1 MDRLITYRPLAVA
14 LIAVMLI
21 VGCRGDDS
29 DLIPSTTG
37 QPTTPAPQSAL
48 PGLPSLPSL
57 DQSTIITVAGVG
69 PIGDGAP
76 ATSARLAFPMG
87 LALDSAG
94 NLFISDSIHQRVR
107 RVDAES
113 GVITTVAG
121 FGEDGFSGDG
131 GPAVDAKLSSPRAL
145 AVDRADNVFIS
156 DLYNQRVRRI
166 DAATRVITTVAGTG
180 KKGSGGDGGPAT
192 EAVFHSP
199 VAVALDSGGN
209 LFIADQLKVRVRRV
223 DAVTEIITTVAG
235 AGGLGFIGDGGPAT
249 KALLDLPSGVALD
262 REGNLFIADWGYSS
276 VRRVDALTGSITTV
290 AGTGVQGST
299 GDGGPATSAL
309 MVHPTAVAVDRAGNL
324 FIVDW
329 DDSRVRRVDAVTG
342 VITTVAGTGEDGFQG
357 DGGPATNARL
367 SFPQGVAVDIVG
379 NLFISDWGNN
389 RIRMVNTATGLIS
402 TIAGTGEEGSGG
414 DGGPAVD
421 AQLSYPQGVAV
432 DKAGNLYFADTSSS
446 RVRRVDSQT
455 KVITTVAG
463 TGEEGFEGDDGP
475 ATKASLS
482 FPLGVALDEAGNLF
496 IADQLNH
503 RIRRV
508 DAVTG
513 VITTVAGNGEEGFG
527 GDGEQASMAL
537 FNRPASVAVDQAGN
551 LFISDPAGDR
561 VRAVSAPSR
570 SNEGGS

>member
-192 EAVFHSP
+192 EAQ
-199 VAVALDSGGN
+199 LDSP
-209 LFIADQLKVRVRRV
+209 R
-223 DAVTEIITTVAG
+223 
-235 AGGLGFIGDGGPAT
+235 GL
-249 KALLDLPSGVALD
+249 V
-262 REGNLFIADWGYSS
+262 
-276 VRRVDALTGSITTV
+276 
-290 AGTGVQGST
+290 
-299 GDGGPATSAL
+299 
-309 MVHPTAVAVDRAGNL
+309 
-324 FIVDW
+324 
-329 DDSRVRRVDAVTG
+329 
-342 VITTVAGTGEDGFQG
+342 
-357 DGGPATNARL
+357 
-367 SFPQGVAVDIVG
+367 
-379 NLFISDWGNN
+379 
-389 RIRMVNTATGLIS
+389 
-402 TIAGTGEEGSGG
+402 
-414 DGGPAVD
+414 
-421 AQLSYPQGVAV
+421 
-432 DKAGNLYFADTSSS
+432 
-446 RVRRVDSQT
+446 
-455 KVITTVAG
+455 
-463 TGEEGFEGDDGP
+463 
-475 ATKASLS
+475 
-482 FPLGVALDEAGNLF
+482 
-496 IADQLNH
+496 
-503 RIRRV
+503 
-508 DAVTG
+508 
-513 VITTVAGNGEEGFG
+513 
-527 GDGEQASMAL
+527 SMA
-537 FNRPASVAVDQAGN
+537 QA
-551 LFISDPAGDR
+551 ICSSQAATTPVYA
-561 VRAVSAPSR
+561 
-570 SNEGGS
+570 E